1 MRHTCNDARHRP
13 YRSRALGCLACSV
26 PVACALSFSD
36 LPAGLRLQHTIVSVS
51 KQRDAEHHDHSDHDA
66 PHCMCHSMTFNR
78 LLTQISVLTK
88 CPIKI
93 IPSTSPHVCT
103 PKDFCGFRI
112 SENLR
117 RITNRGSGI
126 RTISTVSYRILAR
139 SDVASQASTDHRER
153 IVLTRTFI
161 WRTPGSISALSLVVY
176 TRGMAGAHASVW
188 ILRRNYVP
196 KHK

>member
-1 MRHTCNDARHRP
+1 LASPARIIITTFPAISLPMRHTCNYARHRP

-66 PHCMCHSMTFNR
+66 PHCMCHSMTFSR

-88 CPIKI
+88 CQGEI

-103 PKDFCGFRI
+103 PKDFCGFRL
-112 SENLR
+112 SGNLR
-117 RITNRGSGI
+117 RIKNGDSESAQLVRC
-126 RTISTVSYRILAR
+126 RT
-139 SDVASQASTDHRER
+139 ASSP
-153 IVLTRTFI
+153 VLT
-161 WRTPGSISALSLVVY
+161 
-176 TRGMAGAHASVW
+176 
-188 ILRRNYVP
+188 
-196 KHK
+196 